1 MERIAAAVATGEVVN
16 TIDRVCDQFT
26 GFVALEP
33 TMFSLAERD
42 VFPILHDP
50 AVKDTAIMECLDR
63 VVSGLFSVC
72 ATLGALPIIRC
83 ERVRAH
89 VLPAAPV
96 PDMRGPCACHSSN
109 RSCHHHHRRLLCLC
123 RTVLRRWW
131 PRSWMPS
138 YVTIC
143 RAATRYLLMRCPVAA
158 RWAAAVT
165 AAPCW

>member
-16 TIDRVCDQFT
+16 AIDRVCDQFT

-96 PDMRGPCACHSSN
+96 PDMRGP
-109 RSCHHHHRRLLCLC
+109 
-123 RTVLRRWW
+123 V
-131 PRSWMPS
+131 P
-138 YVTIC
+138 
-143 RAATRYLLMRCPVAA
+143 ATRAIAVATII
-158 RWAAAVT
+158 T
-165 AAPCW
+165 AGCCVCAGRPCGDGGPEAGCQAT